1 MTAAV
6 IPIVTELTVHG
17 PETPSVPLECWRC
30 NYAKRT
36 CPGCGEWL
44 YHGTDCCLRC
54 AQEIRR
60 GER

>member
-1 MTAAV
+1 MSAAV

-17 PETPSVPLECWRC
+17 PETEWDYENCWRC
-30 NYAKRT
+30 NYDAHL

-44 YHGTDCCLRC
+44 HHGTDCCLRC
-54 AQEIRR
+54 VQEIRR